1 MPDLK
6 VMTTEGE
13 NTDLEEATIEQFKSG
28 LRGELLS
35 PGDDSYDEARVIWN
49 GMIDKRPALI
59 ARCSGAADVIDA
71 VNFARTNNV
80 LLAVRG
86 GGHNVAGNAVC
97 DGGLVIDLSQ
107 MKGVEVDPGKR
118 VARAQ
123 GGVTWGDLD
132 RETQAFGLATPGGVV
147 STTGIAG
154 LTLGGGFG
162 WLRRKYGLSVDNL
175 RSVDIVTADGQ
186 FLKASNTENT
196 DLFWAIRGGGGNFG
210 VVTSFEFS
218 LHPVGPVLMFEA
230 AMYPAENAT
239 AFAPLWREF
248 METAGDEVSS
258 QMAFWSIP
266 DIEAFPESARG
277 KPVVIFPAVYAGPAD
292 EGQKILQPL
301 REFGTPLVDLSGPMP
316 FTSIQTAFDPFFPK
330 AELQYY
336 WKSLYLDN
344 LNHDTIET
352 IVSRA
357 AARPSPMTLV
367 NVWSMGGAMI
377 RVAAKETAFGDR
389 SAAFLLEISST
400 WADPQDSERNIGWTR
415 EFWAEM
421 KRFSSGGVYLNFP
434 GLGEEGEDLVRAAY
448 GANYE
453 RLVDLKNKYDPRNL
467 FSLNQNIKPSV

>member
-1 MPDLK
+1 MSDLK
-6 VMTTEGE
+6 VTTTAGAE
-13 NTDLEEATIEQFKSG
+13 TVLEEAAVEEFKSS
-28 LRGELLS
+28 LRGELLR
-35 PGDDSYDEARVIWN
+35 PGDDGYDKARAIWN

-71 VNFARTNNV
+71 VNFARTHNL

-97 DGGLVIDLSQ
+97 DGGLMIDLSL
-107 MKGVEVDPGKR
+107 MKGVRVDPGKR
-118 VARAQ
+118 IAWAQ

-175 RSVDIVTADGQ
+175 RSVDIVSADGQ
-186 FLKASNTENT
+186 FLTASDTENT
-196 DLFWAIRGGGGNFG
+196 DLFWAVRGGGGNFG

-218 LHPVGPVLMFEA
+218 LHPVGPLVMLA
-230 AMYPAENAT
+230 VAMYPAEKAT
-239 AFAPLWREF
+239 AFAPRWREF
-248 METAGDEVSS
+248 MAKAADEVSS

-266 DIEAFPESARG
+266 DIEAFPENARG
-277 KPVVIFPAVYAGPAD
+277 KPVVIFLAVYAGPVE
-292 EGQKILQPL
+292 EGQQILQPL
-301 REFGTPLVDLSGPMP
+301 REFGTPLVDLSGPTP
-316 FTSIQTAFDPFFPK
+316 FTSVQSAFDPFFPK
-330 AELQYY
+330 GERQYY
-336 WKSLYLDN
+336 WKSLYLDS
-344 LNHDTIET
+344 LSDDAIAA
-352 IVSRA
+352 IAARA
-357 AARPSPMTLV
+357 IDRPSPMTLV
-367 NVWSMGGAMI
+367 NVWSMGGAMS
-377 RVAAKETAFGDR
+377 RVPAEETAFGDR

-400 WADPQDSERNIGWTR
+400 WADPQDSGRNIGWTR
-415 EFWAEM
+415 DFWADM

-453 RLVDLKNKYDPRNL
+453 RLVALKNKYDPQNL
-467 FSLNQNIKPSV
+467 FRLNQNIKPRV

>member
-1 MPDLK
+1 MSDLK
-6 VMTTEGE
+6 VTTTAGAE
-13 NTDLEEATIEQFKSG
+13 TVLEEAAVEEFKSS
-28 LRGELLS
+28 LRGELLR
-35 PGDDSYDEARVIWN
+35 PGDDGYDKARAIWN

-71 VNFARTNNV
+71 VNFARTHNL

-97 DGGLVIDLSQ
+97 DGGLMIDLSL
-107 MKGVEVDPGKR
+107 MKGVRVDPGKR
-118 VARAQ
+118 IARAQ

-175 RSVDIVTADGQ
+175 RSVDIVSADGQ
-186 FLKASNTENT
+186 FLTASDTENT
-196 DLFWAIRGGGGNFG
+196 DLFWAVRGGGGNFG

-218 LHPVGPVLMFEA
+218 LHPVGPLVMLA
-230 AMYPAENAT
+230 VAMYPAEKAT
-239 AFAPLWREF
+239 AFAPRWREF
-248 METAGDEVSS
+248 MATAADEVSS

-266 DIEAFPESARG
+266 DIEAFPENARG
-277 KPVVIFPAVYAGPAD
+277 KPVVIFLAVYAGPVE
-292 EGQKILQPL
+292 EGQQILQPL
-301 REFGTPLVDLSGPMP
+301 REFGTPLVDLSGPTP
-316 FTSIQTAFDPFFPK
+316 FTSVQSAFDPFFPK
-330 AELQYY
+330 GERQYY
-336 WKSLYLDN
+336 WKSLYLDS
-344 LNHDTIET
+344 LSDDAIAA
-352 IVSRA
+352 IAARA
-357 AARPSPMTLV
+357 IDRPSPMTLV
-367 NVWSMGGAMI
+367 NVWSMGGAMS
-377 RVAAKETAFGDR
+377 RVPAEETAFGDR

-400 WADPQDSERNIGWTR
+400 WADPQDSGRNIGWTR
-415 EFWAEM
+415 DFWADM

-453 RLVDLKNKYDPRNL
+453 RLVALKNKYDPQNL
-467 FSLNQNIKPSV
+467 FRLNQNIKPRV